1 MKKKP
6 LHIKQLAHGKDAE
19 NDQANWISA
28 IATHINTDI
37 VASGISDLFEY
48 GIL

>member
-28 IATHINTDI
+28 IATNINTDV
-37 VASGISDLFEY
+37 VASGMNYPLEF
-48 GIL
+48 

>member
-6 LHIKQLAHGKDAE
+6 LHIKQLAHGKNAE

-37 VASGISDLFEY
+37 VASGMKDPFEF
-48 GIL
+48 